1 MINNTIFAKTFTPSY
16 DAIED
21 RIRLVI
27 NYEDYTNRLDLWI
40 TRSFLIKLL
49 PVMDEYINKYDKTI
63 QANINENKTVAKIE
77 TNKNEM
83 QNISQTTDK
92 STLEVTKKDALLL
105 TTVDI
110 SYKSASNQFEIF
122 FKTDSIAAKMT
133 TNGTHARIIFK
144 TIFDA
149 APKIGWGISPSL
161 FE

>member
-1 MINNTIFAKTFTPSY
+1 LRSDIVLAKTFTPSY
-16 DAIED
+16 DAVED

-27 NYEDYTNRLDLWI
+27 NYEDYSSRLDLWI

-49 PVMDEYINKYDKTI
+49 PVMDEYISKHDKTI
-63 QANINENKTVAKIE
+63 QADINENKTADKIE
-77 TNKNEM
+77 TDKTEM
-83 QNISQTTDK
+83 QNISSTTDK
-92 STLEVTKKDALLL
+92 STFEVTKKDALLL

-110 SYKSASNQFEIF
+110 SYKAASNQFELI
-122 FKTDSIAAKMT
+122 FKTDSVIAKTT

-149 APKIGWGISPSL
+149 APKVGWGISPAL